1 MPDAASEDADDDL
14 MRAFVARR
22 AELIGYLRAIAPP
35 DLVEDAFQEVFL
47 VVHRRLGD
55 FRRDGDF
62 PAWVRGIARNCVRQL
77 LRRAGR
83 LRCLPDGELA
93 DLIDQAVAELEQ
105 QPEPAGVDALRG
117 CLERLAEPHRRIIE
131 LRYAIG
137 RPLAAIA
144 REIGSTEGSVQVTLS
159 RLRAS
164 LADCIGRRGRTA

>member
-1 MPDAASEDADDDL
+1 MPDAASQDADDDL

-77 LRRAGR
+77 LRRSGR

-93 DLIDQAVAELEQ
+93 DLIDRAVAEGQSEL
-105 QPEPAGVDALRG
+105 AGVDALRG